1 MLPTSPGQHAT
12 ISSAGRAGILREEQ
26 TVDQSRDWKSQADE
40 WLDQPSGERPAW
52 PEAPS
57 LDDAEPGGPLP
68 RCTFCE
74 HEAVVSIVW
83 NAAPLP
89 GDDVCVVHAELAMME
104 DQGRGALRIIR

>member
-1 MLPTSPGQHAT
+1 MLPTSPGQYTT

-57 LDDAEPGGPLP
+57 LDDAEPGGHF
-68 RCTFCE
+68 R
-74 HEAVVSIVW
+74 AARSVSTK
-83 NAAPLP
+83 
-89 GDDVCVVHAELAMME
+89 
-104 DQGRGALRIIR
+104 RS